1 MQQFTPRSPE
11 QARQWLEANGIT
23 VSAFARQNGVDR
35 SVVHD
40 LLRGRSQGKYGESHK
55 AAIALGLKAPPNE
68 CHRNPNR
75 QKLKGVSMFG
85 RKKSFSAARRVV
97 QGSSNAQAFSRI
109 SSFATTPMCVRTRCA
124 VRPTPAIRS

>member
-1 MQQFTPRSPE
+1 MQQFTTRSPD

-55 AAIALGLKAPPNE
+55 AAVALGLKAPPNSATQI
-68 CHRNPNR
+68 PTA
-75 QKLKGVSMFG
+75 
-85 RKKSFSAARRVV
+85 KS
-97 QGSSNAQAFSRI
+97 SRG
-109 SSFATTPMCVRTRCA
+109 
-124 VRPTPAIRS
+124 

>member
-1 MQQFTPRSPE
+1 MPRKSHLQQFTPRSPE

-55 AAIALGLKAPPNE
+55 AAIALGLKAPPNSATQI
-68 CHRNPNR
+68 PTA
-75 QKLKGVSMFG
+75 
-85 RKKSFSAARRVV
+85 KS
-97 QGSSNAQAFSRI
+97 SRG
-109 SSFATTPMCVRTRCA
+109 
-124 VRPTPAIRS
+124 